1 MLEGGT
7 YLRPG
12 ALKQKCGNSLQWKQ
26 IKHQPK
32 KRNQAQKNF
41 ELEKFRW
48 ILRSSD
54 EKERELTAKGAGFE
68 KGYCSGDSAFSIIRQ

>member
-1 MLEGGT
+1 MLEDGT
-7 YLRPG
+7 DLRPG

-26 IKHQPK
+26 IKHQP

-54 EKERELTAKGAGFE
+54 EKEGELTAKGAGFK
-68 KGYCSGDSAFSIIRQ
+68 KGYCSGDSAFSIILQ